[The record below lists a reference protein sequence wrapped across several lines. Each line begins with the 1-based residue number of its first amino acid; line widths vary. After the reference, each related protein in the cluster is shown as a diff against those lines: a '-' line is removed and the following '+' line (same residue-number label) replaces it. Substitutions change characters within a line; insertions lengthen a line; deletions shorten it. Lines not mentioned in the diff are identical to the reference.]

1 MKKRKINYTKVIVFF
16 VFLSISIFGVSQ
28 LFSKVSPKILTKTFD
43 KYLANNNITL
53 DIYTLE
59 EEKLVKKETLNRGTK
74 IKTSN
79 KVKTIENKE
88 YMEITYNNNNYL
100 VLKENVV
107 EKEESVVLE
116 KEIYIRTAT
125 SVLDENNKPISLVEK
140 GSKVEVLSYDILKKD
155 GTVNKY
161 KIKVNDIEGYVYGKY
176 TVFDEESSKKHYD
189 QTTID
194 NVHSKI
200 KNTYNG
206 GDPTKL
212 DYYPYE
218 KGNFKD
224 NVMPEHVY
232 SLYMNAGS
240 NVINNVDK
248 YIEFAKDINI
258 NAFVVDIKDNQTPAY
273 PSKVM
278 ETYSPTNF
286 SKAINSYDNYK
297 NAITKLK
304 EAGFYVIGRITTFKD
319 SYYVQDHPEDSIK
332 SISNSMPYYHTGA
345 YWPSPYDRDV
355 WYFNVEL
362 AKEAVTEFGFNE
374 INFDYVRFP
383 DRMQKVESLVDMNN
397 VYNEDKTQA
406 IQRFVMYACD
416 TLHELNAYVS
426 IDVFGEST
434 NDSYTTA
441 YGQYWPAISNIAD
454 VMSGMP
460 YPDHFSKGYYGLEK
474 PWNSPYE
481 LMLNWGKA
489 AYDRQKETT
498 TPAKVR
504 TWIQA
509 YDVLKYVDP
518 NGISYNAEAL
528 EKEIRGLYEAKVG
541 DGYIT
546 WLSNS
551 NLEKYKLQ
559 KDAFKI
565 DYGKEYNNENN

>member
-28 LFSKVSPKILTKTFD
+28 LFSNVSPKILTKTFD

-88 YMEITYNNNNYL
+88 YIEITYNNNNYL

-304 EAGFYVIGRITTFKD
+304 EAGFYVIGRITTFKH

-441 YGQYWPAISNIAD
+441 YGQYWPAISNVVD
-454 VMSGMP
+454 VISSMP
-460 YPDHFSKGYYGLEK
+460 YTDHFGRNIDTWTNAYKTVNNWAKG
-474 PWNSPYE
+474 
-481 LMLNWGKA
+481 A
-489 AYDRQKETT
+489 AERQTEIP
-498 TPAKVR
+498 TPAIAR
-504 TWIQA
+504 TWITA
-509 YDVLKYVDP
+509 YDTPYWNPTVIYGQQKIEDQV
-518 NGISYNAEAL
+518 NALYDA
-528 EKEIRGLYEAKVG
+528 GLTG
-541 DGYIT
+541 GFIT
-546 WLSNS
+546 WNGKSSLS
-551 NLEKYKLQ
+551 KYEQIKG
-559 KDAFKI
+559 AFNK
-565 DYGKEYNNENN
+565 DYGQTK